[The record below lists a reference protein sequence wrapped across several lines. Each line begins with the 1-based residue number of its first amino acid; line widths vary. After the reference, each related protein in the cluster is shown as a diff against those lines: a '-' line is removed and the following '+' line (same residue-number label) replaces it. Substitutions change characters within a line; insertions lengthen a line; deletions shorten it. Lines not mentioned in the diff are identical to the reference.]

1 MEITKNQTFR
11 IVHAVGT
18 HAEAV
23 ANDLADE
30 YVLTGVH
37 FYVFEGVEKVGMMF
51 VRKQPVAVMPGRR
64 GGLLS

>member
-1 MEITKNQTFR
+1 LEITKNQTFR

-23 ANDLADE
+23 ANELADE

-51 VRKQPVAVMPGRR
+51 VRKPTTAVINPRAPIRMG
-64 GGLLS
+64 